1 MSDDMGKEVPVAPA
15 EEKQQEVAVAPAEE
29 KLQEAAGKK
38 PRAAAKTPEEKRAR
52 RKRIWKRVGIVA
64 GVIFLLLATAL
75 IFRDFLIEQG
85 VRRVGTWLLG
95 TPVNIESFSSSFAG
109 TVEIKGLTVGN
120 PEGYHAPHI
129 FSLRR
134 VFVSLKPL
142 SVLTDKIIVEEVTVE
157 GMRVDFE
164 SKITE
169 TNLGVIQDNVN
180 KKLASLGASGDTPKE
195 PDSDDK
201 EEKPQ
206 QQLVIR
212 KLEVRDYS
220 ASISAKVLSTSLV
233 LPLVPVSLTD
243 VGEGQPIGETVS
255 GLFGAIGS
263 SISSAAAKSGGVL
276 GGLLKDTGD
285 FFGDAAH
292 NTGSALKDAGSKLK
306 KMIDK

>member
-1 MSDDMGKEVPVAPA
+1 MSDDKGKEAPAAPA
-15 EEKQQEVAVAPAEE
+15 EEKEQTPAASETS
-29 KLQEAAGKK
+29 ATPKK
-38 PRAAAKTPEEKRAR
+38 KRR
-52 RKRIWKRVGIVA
+52 RIWKWVGIVA
-64 GVIFLLLATAL
+64 AVLVVLLTAL
-75 IFRDFLIEQG
+75 LICRDPLIELG
-85 VRRVGTWLLG
+85 VRHVGTWLVG
-95 TPVNIESFSSSFAG
+95 TPVEIESFSSTFAG

-134 VFVSLKPL
+134 VFVSLKPQ

-169 TNLGVIQDNVN
+169 TNLGVIQENVN
-180 KKLASLGASGDTPKE
+180 RKLGALGANSAPPKE
-195 PDSDDK
+195 PDNSAAK

-220 ASISAKVLSTSLV
+220 ASISAKILKTSLV

-243 VGEGQPIGETVS
+243 VGEGRPIGETVS
-255 GLFGAIGS
+255 GLFGAVAS
-263 SISSAAAKSGGVL
+263 SISSAMAKSGGVL
-276 GGLLKDTGD
+276 GSLLTETGGLL
-285 FFGDAAH
+285 GDAAH
-292 NTGSALKDAGSKLK
+292 NTGSLIKDAGSKLK
-306 KMIDK
+306 NIVE

>member
-1 MSDDMGKEVPVAPA
+1 MSEDKEKEASAVPA
-15 EEKQQEVAVAPAEE
+15 EETSSD
-29 KLQEAAGKK
+29 
-38 PRAAAKTPEEKRAR
+38 AAASPAQKPSRK
-52 RKRIWKRVGIVA
+52 KRIWKRVGIVA
-64 GVIFLLLATAL
+64 GIIGVLLLAAL
-75 IFRDFLIEQG
+75 ICRDFLIEQG
-85 VRRVGTWLLG
+85 VRRVGTWLVG
-95 TPVNIESFSSSFAG
+95 TPVGLDSFSSSLGG

-169 TNLGVIQDNVN
+169 TNLGVIQENVN
-180 KKLASLGASGDTPKE
+180 KKLGALGAGKENSDSPDT
-195 PDSDDK
+195 STS

-206 QQLVIR
+206 KQLVIR

-220 ASISAKVLSTSLV
+220 ASVSAKVLKTSLV
-233 LPLVPVSLTD
+233 LPLVPVSMTD
-243 VGEGQPIGETVS
+243 VGEGRPIGETVS

-263 SISSAAAKSGGVL
+263 SISSAVTKSGGAVGAFFKET
-276 GGLLKDTGD
+276 GG

-292 NTGSALKDAGSKLK
+292 NTGSAIKDVGSKLK
-306 KMIDK
+306 KVIE

>member
-1 MSDDMGKEVPVAPA
+1 MSDDKGNEVPVAPT
-15 EEKQQEVAVAPAEE
+15 EEKQQEVSGTAPAE
-29 KLQEAAGKK
+29 KK
-38 PRAAAKTPEEKRAR
+38 PRAAALTPEEKRAR

-64 GVIFLLLATAL
+64 GVVVLLLAVLL
-75 IFRDFLIEQG
+75 ICRDFLIEQG
-85 VRRVGTWLLG
+85 VRRVGTWLVG
-95 TPVNIESFSSSFAG
+95 TPVEIESFSSTFGG

-134 VFVSLKPL
+134 VFVSLQPL

-169 TNLGVIQDNVN
+169 TNLGVIQENVN
-180 KKLASLGASGDTPKE
+180 KKLGALGANKETPKE
-195 PDSDDK
+195 PDRAST

-212 KLEVRDYS
+212 KLQVSDYS
-220 ASISAKVLSTSLV
+220 ASISAKVLKTSLV

-243 VGEGQPIGETVS
+243 VGEGRPIGETVS

-276 GGLLKDTGD
+276 GGVLKDTGS
-285 FFGDAAH
+285 FLGDMVH
-292 NTGSALKDAGSKLK
+292 NTGSALKDAGSKLQK
-306 KMIDK
+306 TIVK

>member
-1 MSDDMGKEVPVAPA
+1 MSDDKGNEAPVAPA
-15 EEKQQEVAVAPAEE
+15 EEKPQAAAEVPAEVV
-29 KLQEAAGKK
+29 QESATGTSVTKK
-38 PRAAAKTPEEKRAR
+38 SSRKKRV
-52 RKRIWKRVGIVA
+52 WKWVGIVA
-64 GVIFLLLATAL
+64 GVLFVLLAVLL
-75 IFRDFLIEQG
+75 ICRDFLIEQG
-85 VRRVGTWLLG
+85 VRRVGTWLVG
-95 TPVNIESFSSSFAG
+95 TPVGIESFSSSLSG

-180 KKLASLGASGDTPKE
+180 KKLGALGANKETPKE
-195 PDSDDK
+195 PDSATK

-220 ASISAKVLSTSLV
+220 ASISAKVLKTSLV

-276 GGLLKDTGD
+276 GGLLKDTGS
-285 FFGDAAH
+285 FFGDLVH
-292 NTGSALKDAGSKLK
+292 NTGSALKDAGSKIQK
-306 KMIDK
+306 TVEK

>member
-1 MSDDMGKEVPVAPA
+1 MSDDKKQEAPA
-15 EEKQQEVAVAPAEE
+15 VSAEE
-29 KLQEAAGKK
+29 TNRE
-38 PRAAAKTPEEKRAR
+38 TPETPAKPSRK
-52 RKRIWKRVGIVA
+52 KRIWKWVGIVA
-64 GVIFLLLATAL
+64 AVLVVLLAAL
-75 IFRDFLIEQG
+75 LICRDFLIEQG
-85 VRRVGTWLLG
+85 VRRLGTWLVG
-95 TPVNIESFSSSFAG
+95 TPVGIESFSSTFSG
-109 TVEIKGLTVGN
+109 TVEIRGLTVGN

-134 VFVSLKPL
+134 VFVSLQPL

-180 KKLASLGASGDTPKE
+180 QKLGALGANRETPKE
-195 PDSDDK
+195 PDSSTAK

-220 ASISAKVLSTSLV
+220 ASVSAKVLKTSLV
-233 LPLVPVSLTD
+233 LPLVPVSMTD
-243 VGEGQPIGETVS
+243 VGEGRPIGETVS
-255 GLFGAIGS
+255 GLFGAIAS
-263 SISSAAAKSGGVL
+263 SISSAVTKSGGAI
-276 GGLLKDTGD
+276 GSLLKETGG

-292 NTGSALKDAGSKLK
+292 NTGTLLKDAGSKIK
-306 KMIDK
+306 EIVDK

>member
-1 MSDDMGKEVPVAPA
+1 M
-15 EEKQQEVAVAPAEE
+15 
-29 KLQEAAGKK
+29 
-38 PRAAAKTPEEKRAR
+38 
-52 RKRIWKRVGIVA
+52 
-64 GVIFLLLATAL
+64 LLLAAL
-75 IFRDFLIEQG
+75 ICRDFLIEQG
-85 VRRVGTWLLG
+85 VRRVGTWLVG
-95 TPVNIESFSSSFAG
+95 TPVGLDSFSSSLGG

-169 TNLGVIQDNVN
+169 TNLGVIQENVN
-180 KKLASLGASGDTPKE
+180 KKLGALGAGKENSDSPDT
-195 PDSDDK
+195 STS

-206 QQLVIR
+206 KQLVIR

-220 ASISAKVLSTSLV
+220 ASVSAKVLKTSLV
-233 LPLVPVSLTD
+233 LPLVPVSMTD
-243 VGEGQPIGETVS
+243 VGEGRPIGETVS

-263 SISSAAAKSGGVL
+263 SISSAVTKSGGAVGAFFKET
-276 GGLLKDTGD
+276 GG

-292 NTGSALKDAGSKLK
+292 NTGSAIKDVGSKLK
-306 KMIDK
+306 KVIE